1 MKKTPPTTATLSLAR
16 DSWKKTVHL
25 MPTTET
31 MQAKEDM
38 SAGRHH
44 HGLGS
49 LDVSGAGLA
58 WCCRCHTG

>member
-31 MQAKEDM
+31 MHAKEDM
-38 SAGRHH
+38 ALDVTIMAWAAWMSAGRPSMV
-44 HGLGS
+44 L
-49 LDVSGAGLA
+49 
-58 WCCRCHTG
+58 